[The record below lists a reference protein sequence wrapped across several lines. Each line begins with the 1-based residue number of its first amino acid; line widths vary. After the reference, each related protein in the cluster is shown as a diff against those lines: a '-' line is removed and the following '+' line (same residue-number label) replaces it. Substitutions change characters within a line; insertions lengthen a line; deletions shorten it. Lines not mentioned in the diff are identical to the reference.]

1 MTKRKITLQLPL
13 PILST
18 FDEVAKQQLGIG
30 RSAFFSLGAL
40 LLLARITP
48 MLGGKRRSSLLNEL
62 ETVFTGVIAEARKAA

>member
-1 MTKRKITLQLPL
+1 
-13 PILST
+13 
-18 FDEVAKQQLGIG
+18 
-30 RSAFFSLGAL
+30 L